1 MPLGAWWLQHPKRR
15 QYDGLVFHPGNDA
28 RVIDDK
34 LNLWRG
40 WPFKPVKGDWS
51 KLREHIWA
59 VVASRNKDVFDY
71 VMNWLA
77 WCVQHPNER
86 AEVVV
91 VMQGKRGTGKGTV
104 GNAMCRLFG
113 QHALQIS
120 SAEHLVGRFNSHLRD
135 TVLLFADEAYWPGNK
150 GAEGTIKRLVTEP
163 TIFIEAK
170 GRDGIEVPN
179 LLHVMM
185 ASNEDW
191 VVPAGERERRYF
203 VLKVNDD
210 KLQDHAWFKGI
221 NEQLEDGGY
230 EAMLHDLL
238 HHDLSDFH
246 PRRLPKCNDLTSQQA
261 QSLGPLDS
269 WWRELLEIGTLT
281 GCDPGAPHRAVSNRY
296 EEKVVVGISD
306 RWVTRFGLY
315 DQARSTEPRLRN
327 MSEHKFGDFLREQ
340 GCDNSRKVMRR
351 RGWTFP
357 DLGECR
363 KKWEARF
370 PGWKW
375 RNPNLKQWQIED
387 ADEGGAP
394 F

>member
-1 MPLGAWWLQHPKRR
+1 M
-15 QYDGLVFHPGNDA
+15 
-28 RVIDDK
+28 
-34 LNLWRG
+34 
-40 WPFKPVKGDWS
+40 
-51 KLREHIWA
+51 
-59 VVASRNKDVFDY
+59 
-71 VMNWLA
+71 
-77 WCVQHPNER
+77 
-86 AEVVV
+86 
-91 VMQGKRGTGKGTV
+91 
-104 GNAMCRLFG
+104 
-113 QHALQIS
+113 
-120 SAEHLVGRFNSHLRD
+120 
-135 TVLLFADEAYWPGNK
+135 
-150 GAEGTIKRLVTEP
+150 
-163 TIFIEAK
+163 
-170 GRDGIEVPN
+170 
-179 LLHVMM
+179 
-185 ASNEDW
+185 
-191 VVPAGERERRYF
+191 
-203 VLKVNDD
+203 
-210 KLQDHAWFKGI
+210 
-221 NEQLEDGGY
+221 
-230 EAMLHDLL
+230 
-238 HHDLSDFH
+238 
-246 PRRLPKCNDLTSQQA
+246 
-261 QSLGPLDS
+261 DS